1 VKDAVPAQCGVLFEK
16 LVQSFQSL
24 RAAEV
29 APLNGYP
36 LQAYTILRNVFDAAL
51 LASTAIT
58 EPLPVSPVFSQF
70 KASIFI
76 IRFCEVGWMVH
87 RLIPLIQPPVIM
99 FAPEWASDW
108 RIIDDSFKITVNVA
122 NQKPWQAGWR
132 GCLRVRVRQISLHRC
147 INFPHALSG
156 PVGSASRTSL
166 MVSITPPI
174 S

>member
-1 VKDAVPAQCGVLFEK
+1 MRFPLSAACSSRSWYRAFSLCVLPR
-16 LVQSFQSL
+16 SP
-24 RAAEV
+24 R
-29 APLNGYP
+29 
-36 LQAYTILRNVFDAAL
+36 
-51 LASTAIT
+51 STAT
-58 EPLPVSPVFSQF
+58 RFRLTRSSEMFSMLRCSRQPPSLNPCPSHRCF
-70 KASIFI
+70 PNSRRASSI